1 MFAWSAQREQR
12 FHQSLNALQ
21 KMLWWSGDAGKL
33 LKIDSDAALYA
44 EALAKIPDR
53 ASREAYM
60 KKFCPKYFDMPAL
73 KAAISEKYQAIKKM
87 EKAA

>member
-1 MFAWSAQREQR
+1 MSNDFINHLMACKNCYGGIGRYC
-12 FHQSLNALQ
+12 
-21 KMLWWSGDAGKL
+21 DTGKL
-33 LKIDSDAALYA
+33 LKIESDAILYA